1 MGWSSLQTKYVLFSR
16 AKNKHIFKIFSLIR
30 ISILSPTVA
39 AYHWDNDE
47 KYARL
52 SDKTLCM
59 QGVHLDGQLHYNVHN
74 LYGHYQTIAS
84 LE

>member
-1 MGWSSLQTKYVLFSR
+1 MILLTDQVCFISR
-16 AKNKHIFKIFSLIR
+16 PKNKHIFKIFSLIR

-47 KYARL
+47 NYARL